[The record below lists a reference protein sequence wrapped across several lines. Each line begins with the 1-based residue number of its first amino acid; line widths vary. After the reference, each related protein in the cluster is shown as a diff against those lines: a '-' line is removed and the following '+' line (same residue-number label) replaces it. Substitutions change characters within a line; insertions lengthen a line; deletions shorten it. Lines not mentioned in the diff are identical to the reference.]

1 MELINQIDETITF
14 NKNAIRVLGSYN
26 EPWFVAKDICEILE
40 LKDISN
46 ALLNI
51 SEKWKGTKVIR
62 TPGGEQNMR
71 IINEAGLY
79 KLVMRSNKPLAKKFQ
94 EVVCEEILPSL
105 RKKGEYKLQEL
116 IKEKEEQVSIL
127 QNQNKTLSRHVRRKI
142 IDNNKEGKCLYII
155 YSTEIKDK
163 VKIGSTTNIENR
175 IRDLSCGNPER
186 FIIKELY
193 YTNCYVLLEES
204 IKKVFA
210 KHRISLSCEWY
221 DTIVLEKIKEYI
233 EGYIDHYNKFEEFS
247 NFDDIQTS
255 IPEISEVDEIFTKRI
270 CGNCNIKKDI
280 KNDFYKT
287 ENGETFFKVCK
298 PCYEK
303 NNKIENTCKQCN
315 NCYKIKFFHEFTI
328 EASTKDGLSYFCKD
342 CKSTIRKEKIEDKK
356 ENQNIGKKECKTC
369 KTNHYLKS
377 FFKDK
382 NNTQLDDCITC
393 YNEKNGKSKQCFTC
407 NIIKSAVYFNKAM
420 QNKDGLSGICKECY
434 KIKRQKLQDNRKEE
448 VENTVGKKMCIKCD
462 KNLKYHVFFKK
473 FSEDKETFEYYD
485 KCRDCITPLSL
496 QCNKCY
502 EIKEI
507 NLFGIDLTKTTGH
520 RTICKVCTNE
530 RDRKRREENKQKIK

>member
-1 MELINQIDETITF
+1 MDLIKTIDETF
-14 NKNAIRVLGSYN
+14 KFENKEIRVIGSYQ
-26 EPWFVAKDICEILE
+26 EPWFVAKDICDVLGLSNITEALRNIPERWMSSEIL
-40 LKDISN
+40 KSSYNSQHMKI
-46 ALLNI
+46 I
-51 SEKWKGTKVIR
+51 SEPAV
-62 TPGGEQNMR
+62 
-71 IINEAGLY
+71 Y
-79 KLVMRSNKPLAKKFQ
+79 KLIIRSNKQIAQKFQ

-116 IKEKEEQVSIL
+116 INEKEEQISIL
-127 QNQNKTLSRHVRRKI
+127 QNKNKTLSRHVRRKI
-142 IDNNKEGKCLYII
+142 IDKNKEGKCLYII

-163 VKIGSTTNIENR
+163 VKIGSAINIETR
-175 IRDLSCGNPER
+175 IRELSCGNPER

-193 YTNCYVLLEES
+193 YTNCYILLEES

-221 DTIVLEKIKEYI
+221 DNIVLEKIKEYI

-255 IPEISEVDEIFTKRI
+255 IPEISEIDEIFTKRI
-270 CGNCNIKKDI
+270 CDNCNIKKYI

-287 ENGETFFKVCK
+287 ENGETFLKVCK
-298 PCYEK
+298 TCYEK

-342 CKSTIRKEKIEDKK
+342 CKSTIRKEKIEEKR

-369 KTNHYLKS
+369 ETNHYLKS
-377 FFKDK
+377 FFKDE
-382 NNTQLDDCITC
+382 NNIQLDDCIAC
-393 YNEKNGKSKQCFTC
+393 YNEKHGKSKQCFTC
-407 NIIKSAVYFNKAM
+407 NIIKSAVFFNKAM
-420 QNKDGLSGICKECY
+420 QNKDGLAGICKECC

-448 VENTVGKKMCIKCD
+448 VENTVGKKMCTKCD

-473 FSEDKETFEYYD
+473 FSEDKETFDYYD
-485 KCRDCITPLSL
+485 ECRDCVTPLSL
-496 QCNKCY
+496 QCNKCH
-502 EIKEI
+502 EIKE
-507 NLFGIDLTKTTGH
+507 NNFFGIDLTKTTGH
-520 RTICKVCTNE
+520 RTICEVCTNE
-530 RDRKRREENKQKIK
+530 RDRKRREENKQKMK